1 MLDVTDESTKR
12 ARMAIPIPALRKADL
27 PDREKPL
34 WRMLGPGAIMI
45 GLAVGSGE
53 LILWPWITAKFGPS
67 MMWAAALGVFVQLWI
82 QIEVGR
88 WAVATGE
95 SAFTGFARMTQ
106 LWVYFFLSLMFVG
119 AFMPGWG
126 RAAGVAVKN
135 LIFGEVG
142 PGPDWFWT
150 ALVFV
155 IALLIIFGP
164 RQIYAT
170 VERSITGMVLVIT
183 IGMLIVAFS
192 VGTLT
197 DVGAMLG
204 GIVNFGHIELDDEF
218 TFHRFFGAFV
228 FAGAGGLGNLY
239 YAYYLRDKGIGMGA
253 RIPALLNPLREYQT
267 ASSEIGY
274 VFPDNEQNAA
284 RFRSW
289 FSYVKVDSVGFFW
302 LGNTFTMFLFMFGA
316 LVVLY
321 PKGIVPEEG
330 RLLWDLAL
338 ILEGPMGPFGRY
350 LFLIIGISALFSSI
364 LAGMDGGVRL
374 WVDLLHTNF
383 ERMRAFAANKI
394 YLTIAVG
401 SSVIGV
407 IATWFFET
415 FEITAL
421 DFFFI
426 SATLGGF
433 AMAGYVPALLYM
445 NMKYLPP
452 SARPGPVNIIMMSL
466 ASLIYISFALYTLWT
481 KVGAWFG

>member
-1 MLDVTDESTKR
+1 M
-12 ARMAIPIPALRKADL
+12 
-27 PDREKPL
+27 
-34 WRMLGPGAIMI
+34 
-45 GLAVGSGE
+45 
-53 LILWPWITAKFGPS
+53 
-67 MMWAAALGVFVQLWI
+67 
-82 QIEVGR
+82 
-88 WAVATGE
+88 
-95 SAFTGFARMTQ
+95 
-106 LWVYFFLSLMFVG
+106 YFFLSLMFVG
-119 AFMPGWG
+119 VFMPGWA
-126 RAAGVAVKN
+126 RAGVAVKN

-289 FSYVKVDSVGFFW
+289 FSYVKVDSVGSSGSATRSRCSCSCSAHSSCCIRRESFRRRVDCC
-302 LGNTFTMFLFMFGA
+302 G
-316 LVVLY
+316 
-321 PKGIVPEEG
+321 
-330 RLLWDLAL
+330 DLAL

-350 LFLIIGISALFSSI
+350 LFLIIGIAPCSAASLPAWMAESACGSICCTRTSSGCAR
-364 LAGMDGGVRL
+364 LPQTRFTSPSRSAAGDRRDRNVVLRDVR
-374 WVDLLHTNF
+374 DHGARFLLHQRDARRIRNGGL
-383 ERMRAFAANKI
+383 RA
-394 YLTIAVG
+394 
-401 SSVIGV
+401 
-407 IATWFFET
+407 
-415 FEITAL
+415 
-421 DFFFI
+421 
-426 SATLGGF
+426 GF
-433 AMAGYVPALLYM
+433 ALHEHEVSAAKRPTGAGQHHHDVA
-445 NMKYLPP
+445 
-452 SARPGPVNIIMMSL
+452 GVTDH
-466 ASLIYISFALYTLWT
+466 ISFALYTLWT

>member
-1 MLDVTDESTKR
+1 
-12 ARMAIPIPALRKADL
+12 
-27 PDREKPL
+27 
-34 WRMLGPGAIMI
+34 MI

-88 WAVATGE
+88 WAVSTGE

-106 LWVYFFLSLMFVG
+106 VWVWFFLTLMFVG

-135 LIFGEVG
+135 LMFGVEG

-150 ALVFV
+150 ALIFA
-155 IALLIIFGP
+155 IALAIIFGP
-164 RQIYAT
+164 KRIYAT
-170 VERSITGMVLVIT
+170 VEKSITGMVLVIT

-192 VGTLT
+192 VGTL
-197 DVGAMLG
+197 DDLGAMIG
-204 GIVNFGHIELDDEF
+204 GIFNFGHIELDDEF

-228 FAGAGGLGNLY
+228 FAGVGGLGNLF
-239 YAYYLRDKGIGMGA
+239 YAYYLRDKAIGMGA
-253 RIPALLNPLREYQT
+253 RIPALLNPLREAQMG
-267 ASSEIGY
+267 SSEIGY
-274 VFPDNEQNAA
+274 VFKDTPENAA
-284 RFRSW
+284 RFRDW
-289 FSYVKVDSVGFFW
+289 FRYVKLDSTMFFW

-321 PKGIVPEEG
+321 PAGIVPEEG

-338 ILEGPMGPFGRY
+338 ILEGPMGVFGRY
-350 LFLIIGISALFSSI
+350 LFLVIGICALFSSI

-383 ERMRAFAANKI
+383 ETMREFAANKM
-394 YLTIAVG
+394 YLAIAIG

-407 IATWFFET
+407 AATWFFET
-415 FEITAL
+415 FEISAL

-433 AMAGYVPALLYM
+433 AMAAYVPSLLYM
-445 NMKYLPP
+445 NLKYLPP
-452 SARPGPVNIIMMSL
+452 SARPGPINIVMMLIGSV
-466 ASLIYISFALYTLWT
+466 IYISFALYTLWS
-481 KVGAWFG
+481 KVGEFF